1 MELRRQTVVMS
12 NLDSQQTDLRFEL
25 FDWLKSKNLSVNEA
39 LSLLELTGNQI
50 KRSAMDEKL

>member
-12 NLDSQQTDLRFEL
+12 NLDGQQTDLRFEL